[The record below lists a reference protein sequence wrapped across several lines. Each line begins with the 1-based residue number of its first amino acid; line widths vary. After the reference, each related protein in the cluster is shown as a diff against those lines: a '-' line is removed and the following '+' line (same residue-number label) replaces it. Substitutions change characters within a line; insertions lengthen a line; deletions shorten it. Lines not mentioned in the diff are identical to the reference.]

1 MRDSFVD
8 VLASDHAPHTMTDK
22 VKGAPGMPHLDTL
35 GPFAGWLIKKCGFSP
50 GRVAEVLSQVPGK
63 ILAPD
68 LEQPHGAIEPG
79 WEASFTVLDFGADCP
94 LWKTQGFWVAGLCEH
109 GADGLLLRHAIAH
122 GSQGHDNSGGKV
134 KRRDCGEH
142 LFVKSFP
149 RKVFRGQGRCEMD
162 FVGKDLISMN
172 DLTREE
178 IDEILQKVPVVRNN
192 PDKKDLCQNKVSAM
206 LFFEPSTRTR
216 CYSKVAMRNLG
227 GKVGGFYD
235 ANITSSVKE
244 ESLWDTVKMHD
255 GYGFD
260 VMVIRH
266 PLKGAA
272 RLAAEAA
279 EIPVINAG
287 DGPNQHPT
295 QTLLDL
301 YSIQETQGKIDGLTI
316 AMVGDLAN
324 GRTVHSLTEA
334 LLKYNDC
341 RLIFISPRDLRH
353 APIPDRQVQKIMAG
367 TGRNF
372 H

>member
-1 MRDSFVD
+1 MNF
-8 VLASDHAPHTMTDK
+8 K
-22 VKGAPGMPHLDTL
+22 
-35 GPFAGWLIKKCGFSP
+35 
-50 GRVAEVLSQVPGK
+50 
-63 ILAPD
+63 
-68 LEQPHGAIEPG
+68 
-79 WEASFTVLDFGADCP
+79 
-94 LWKTQGFWVAGLCEH
+94 
-109 GADGLLLRHAIAH
+109 
-122 GSQGHDNSGGKV
+122 
-134 KRRDCGEH
+134 
-142 LFVKSFP
+142 
-149 RKVFRGQGRCEMD
+149 
-162 FVGKDLISMN
+162 GKDLISMN

-178 IDEILQKVPVVRNN
+178 IDAILQKVPVVQNN
-192 PDKKDLCQNKVSAM
+192 PEKKQLCRNKVSAM

-216 CYSKVAMRNLG
+216 TSFEVAMRNLG

-235 ANITSSVKE
+235 ASITSVVKE

-260 VMVIRH
+260 VIVIRH

-341 RLIFISPRDLRH
+341 KMIFISPRDLAMPRSLIDKCRKAWAERGATFTEGSRIEDFISDVDVLYMTRIQKERFEERSPVLEKFRSIYRLEASMLKAAKPHMKVMHPLPRVTEIAPDVDSSTH
-353 APIPDRQVQKIMAG
+353 AYYFQQARNGLFVRETLLALILGVVQ
-367 TGRNF
+367 
-372 H
+372 